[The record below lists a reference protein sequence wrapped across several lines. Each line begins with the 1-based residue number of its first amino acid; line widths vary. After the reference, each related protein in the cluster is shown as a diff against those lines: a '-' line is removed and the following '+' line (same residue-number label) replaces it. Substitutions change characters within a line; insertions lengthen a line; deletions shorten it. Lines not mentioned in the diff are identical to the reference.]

1 MNINKLNKIIMINET
16 LKNKEEKVLKI
27 RGTGKIDLAGHTFE
41 FTPQGTGQPAQR
53 DVKKYG
59 NAKVYTTTGKEP
71 KRVITL
77 QCAEDATDPYSEM
90 TDQFARVMKS
100 EYQKPVPDAIKPKG
114 VVLKNTDDLRMTVNR
129 TSRML
134 EVSFRTP
141 LDPQEKRDYKT
152 MFYEKIQEIS
162 KCFAINETT
171 ILKSR

>member
-1 MNINKLNKIIMINET
+1 MSTEVTKS
-16 LKNKEEKVLKI
+16 KEERVLKI
-27 RGTGKIDLAGHTFE
+27 RGTGKIDVLEHTFE

-59 NAKVYTTTGKEP
+59 NAKAYTTTGKEP
-71 KRVITL
+71 KRVVTL
-77 QCAEDATDPYSEM
+77 QCAENATDPYGELAS
-90 TDQFARVMKS
+90 QFERVVKA
-100 EYQKPVPDAIKPKG
+100 EYTKPMPAQLTPRG
-114 VVLKNTDDLRMTVNR
+114 VVLKRSDDLVMTVNR

-141 LDPQEKRDYKT
+141 LDAQDKRDYKT